1 MDILEIKALPLENN
15 IQDYAVSFK
24 VDIQLG
30 DTLYKDVTI
39 TVRQSTLKRI
49 VSRYETAH
57 NW

>member
-30 DTLYKDVTI
+30 DKLYKDTTI
-39 TVRQSTLKRI
+39 TVRQSILKRI

-57 NW
+57 SW

>member
-30 DTLYKDVTI
+30 DTLYKDATI

-57 NW
+57 GW